1 LTKDFK
7 TVTDKPKEPEQMTAY
22 ERWELPSIEKSG
34 PAPTGFTLPRHE
46 KVKPLTAKDL
56 ERIRQEAYQ
65 EGLRQGREN
74 GRVEGLQQGKEQG
87 QKSGY
92 TAGLLQAEHEIKQA
106 AGDTIKRLESILSA
120 LLDPVS
126 EQQKNY
132 EQAITNLSFALA
144 RSVIHRELHLDSSV
158 IEGTTKEILRNLP
171 DISKGVSIYCSAI
184 DLPFVK
190 SATESFE
197 IDAEIIAH
205 PDVHP
210 GGCRVETSTSVVDHT
225 IEKRFQKAVQAM
237 LLRASASGADVSA
250 ESPQRLQAHT
260 DYPTELLNQSSSD
273 AGADASLN
281 ASSDISDTDESDV

>member
-1 LTKDFK
+1 
-7 TVTDKPKEPEQMTAY
+7 MTAY
-22 ERWELPSIEKSG
+22 ERWELPSIGKSE
-34 PAPTGFTLPRHE
+34 PPPTGFTLPRHE

-56 ERIRQEAYQ
+56 ELIRQEAYQ

-74 GRVEGLQQGKEQG
+74 GRVEGLQQGKEEG

-92 TAGLLQAEHEIKQA
+92 TAGLLQAEQEIEQA
-106 AGDTIKRLESILSA
+106 AGDTIKRLESLLSA

-126 EQQKNY
+126 EQQNNY

-158 IEGTTKEILRNLP
+158 IEETTKEILRTLP
-171 DISKGVSIYCSAI
+171 DISRGVCIYCSTI
-184 DLPFVK
+184 DLPFIK
-190 SATESFE
+190 NATESLE
-197 IDAEIIAH
+197 IDAEIIAQT
-205 PDVHP
+205 DIHP

-237 LLRASASGADVSA
+237 LLRASAIGADVSA

-260 DYPTELLNQSSSD
+260 DYPTELLNQSSPDTDSD
-273 AGADASLN
+273 ATVN
-281 ASSDISDTDESDV
+281 AASDISDADESDV